1 MSESMLMHRGGTSR
15 ADRDSARGSSKKTK
29 MPHPIAVLA
38 IALLPLRSAIVV
50 QKLPIRQRGC
60 AVAMAKDADDSKPG
74 GRRAMPI
81 DFEATER
88 ESREEARRP
97 PARANELAAHLP
109 PWAAAIALDPVAN
122 QEYETTQQRGRA
134 AALKKTSVE
143 GRTWEGLDSEWD
155 PEGATAGAA
164 QFTPSELAEDYN
176 LPLEGVCEAL
186 IELGVPPA
194 RVKLGRPVRSFCSQ
208 SQLAQLLEYLATC
221 DPIAAREARA
231 EETLEEMADGTRFSA
246 DDLVALCRQSSIAV
260 VLGADTRIQ
269 ANEVA
274 RLRES
279 MERELAWRPAR
290 TQGDAPLPIASD
302 DE

>member
-1 MSESMLMHRGGTSR
+1 MAPRESRPRRRG
-15 ADRDSARGSSKKTK
+15 K
-29 MPHPIAVLA
+29 MPHSYAVLA

-50 QKLPIRQRGC
+50 LTPSVPTRQRGC
-60 AVAMAKDADDSKPG
+60 AVAMAKDADEPKSG

-109 PWAAAIALDPVAN
+109 PWAAAIALDPIAN

-231 EETLEEMADGTRFSA
+231 EETLEEMAEGTRFSA

-302 DE
+302 DD

>member
-1 MSESMLMHRGGTSR
+1 
-15 ADRDSARGSSKKTK
+15 
-29 MPHPIAVLA
+29 MPHSCAVLA

-50 QKLPIRQRGC
+50 LAPSVPTRQRGC
-60 AVAMAKDADDSKPG
+60 AVAMAKDADEPKSG

-109 PWAAAIALDPVAN
+109 PWAAAIALDPIAN

-302 DE
+302 DD